1 MGAQC
6 EEIVSLLLDRGADPS
21 NVELHSCTFAEVLE
35 AGSPRIWQS
44 FWLRILSVAEILS
57 AAAVKSVYACM
68 YLGDNFSSGLGGC
81 PFVSK

>member
-35 AGSPRIWQS
+35 AGSPADMAKFLVEDFKRG
-44 FWLRILSVAEILS
+44 R
-57 AAAVKSVYACM
+57 
-68 YLGDNFSSGLGGC
+68 D
-81 PFVSK
+81 SKRRRR